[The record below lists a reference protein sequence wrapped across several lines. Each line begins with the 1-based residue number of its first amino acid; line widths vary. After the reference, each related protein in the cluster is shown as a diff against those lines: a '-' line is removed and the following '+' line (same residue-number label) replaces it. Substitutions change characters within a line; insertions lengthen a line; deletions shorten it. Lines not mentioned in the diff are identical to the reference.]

1 MSPLT
6 RSQNLAVLSYANSRR
21 KFGGEPI
28 PSIQSRFISE
38 IPEKIIDSS
47 EKSSSKFK
55 KISHMVNLK
64 VNNIANCHIKVN
76 QVVSHKIFG
85 KGKVINLEGTGPNT
99 KLTIMFFNN
108 TRKKLIYKY
117 ANLKIIE

>member
-1 MSPLT
+1 
-6 RSQNLAVLSYANSRR
+6 
-21 KFGGEPI
+21 
-28 PSIQSRFISE
+28 
-38 IPEKIIDSS
+38 
-47 EKSSSKFK
+47 
-55 KISHMVNLK
+55 MVNLK

-117 ANLKIIE
+117 ANLKIVE